1 MKLLHTADWHIG
13 SSWKGF
19 DRAEDLL
26 QRAVPDLVGIALNEH
41 VDLVL
46 IAGDVFEKQTTESL
60 QQAAETLSKPFR
72 ALLDAH
78 IDIALLVG
86 NHDSPALFRVL
97 RSAIE
102 LVGSESK
109 LRGQI
114 HILNSPWY
122 LSNVRGIQILSL
134 PYMRAEQILP
144 WLQEEIGDQARNSE
158 LVNWELGRKL
168 DRVAGQLRAKLDHSR
183 PALLTYHG
191 VVQGAT
197 TGVGAEEFEMTYNQ
211 GFMLTPTALL
221 MNDQVPQYN
230 ALGHVHKAQELA
242 GAVPIR
248 YAGSIDRLNQGERA
262 YTPAVMLVEFPEKG
276 RRVEIQ
282 ERALPRPTVFL
293 DETISSESDVRALAA
308 QLGAEEC
315 ERALGRVLLDC
326 DAGQSFAL
334 DQLARDTFPR
344 LKHVKEAVL
353 RPRQELNPSLTAP
366 DAPFLQELSSPHK
379 TIRSFI
385 QHSVAKDK
393 RPALLRALEL
403 VESEL

>member
-13 SSWKGF
+13 SNWKGV

-26 QRAVPDLVGIALNEH
+26 QRAVPDLVGIALDEQ

-72 ALLDAH
+72 ALLDAR

-86 NHDSPALFRVL
+86 NHDSPPLFRVL

-102 LVGSESK
+102 LVDGESK
-109 LRGQI
+109 VRGHI

-122 LSNVRGIQILSL
+122 LPNVRGIQILSL
-134 PYMRAEQILP
+134 PYMRAEQILL
-144 WLQEEIGDQARNSE
+144 WLQEELSDDANKSE

-168 DRVAGQLRAKLDHSR
+168 DRAAGQLRERLDHSR

-197 TGVGAEEFEMTYNQ
+197 IGIGVEEFEMTYNQ
-211 GFMLTPTALL
+211 GFMLTPTSLL
-221 MNDQVPQYN
+221 ANDQVPQYN
-230 ALGHVHKAQELA
+230 ALGHVHKAQKISS
-242 GAVPIR
+242 AVPTH
-248 YAGSIDRLNQGERA
+248 YAGSIDRLNQGERE
-262 YTPAVMLVEFPEKG
+262 YTPSVILVEFPEKG

-282 ERALPRPTVFL
+282 ERLLPRPTPFL
-293 DETISSESDVRALAA
+293 GETIRSEGDIRALAA
-308 QLGAEEC
+308 QLRTEQC
-315 ERALGRVLLDC
+315 ERALGRILLNC
-326 DAGQSFAL
+326 DAMESYAL

-353 RPRQELNPSLTAP
+353 RPRQELNVTLAAP
-366 DAPFLQELSSPHK
+366 DAPFLQELSNPRK
-379 TIRSFI
+379 AIRSFI
-385 QHSVAKDK
+385 QHNVTKDK

>member
-13 SSWKGF
+13 SNWKGI

-26 QRAVPDLVGIALNEH
+26 QRAVPDLVGIALDEQ

-72 ALLDAH
+72 ALLDARV
-78 IDIALLVG
+78 DIALLVG

-102 LVGSESK
+102 LVGGESK
-109 LRGQI
+109 LRGHI

-122 LSNVRGIQILSL
+122 LPNVRGIQILSL

-144 WLQEEIGDQARNSE
+144 WLQEEISNEANKSE

-168 DRVAGQLRAKLDHSR
+168 DRVAAQLRESLDQSR
-183 PALLTYHG
+183 PALFTYHG
-191 VVQGAT
+191 VVRGAT
-197 TGVGAEEFEMTYNQ
+197 IGIGVEEFEMTYNQ
-211 GFMLTPTALL
+211 GFMLHPSSLL
-221 MNDQVPQYN
+221 ANDQVPQYN
-230 ALGHVHKAQELA
+230 ALGHVHKAQEIS
-242 GAVPIR
+242 GAVPTL
-248 YAGSIDRLNQGERA
+248 YAGSIDRLNQGERE
-262 YTPAVMLVEFPEKG
+262 YTPSVILVEFPEKG

-282 ERALPRPTVFL
+282 ERVLPRPTPFL
-293 DETISSESDVRALAA
+293 DETIRSESDVRALAA
-308 QLGAEEC
+308 QLGAEQC
-315 ERALGRVLLDC
+315 ERALGRILLNC
-326 DAGQSFAL
+326 DAMESYAL

-353 RPRQELNPSLTAP
+353 RPRQELNVTLTAP
-366 DAPFLQELSSPHK
+366 DAPFLQELSNPR
-379 TIRSFI
+379 TAIRSFI
-385 QHSVAKDK
+385 QHNIAKEK
-393 RPALLRALEL
+393 RSALMRALEL